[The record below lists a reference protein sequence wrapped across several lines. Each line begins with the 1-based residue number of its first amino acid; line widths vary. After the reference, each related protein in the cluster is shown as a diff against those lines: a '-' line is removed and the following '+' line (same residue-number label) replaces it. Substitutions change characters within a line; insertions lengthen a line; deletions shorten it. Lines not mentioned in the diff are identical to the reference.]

1 MNAMRKYAVW
11 IVALG
16 LAVFIFWKATI
27 LFIGVIGKIGSSS
40 QPTVKPQASEPYEP
54 PFRQDGTIYAV
65 NDQDTVATF
74 RGEYAKTP
82 ESIEI
87 GMMYRRS
94 VSPDMAM
101 LFFMD
106 GGDRPRSFWMKNT
119 LVSLDIIYIN
129 ANNEVVSIQANAQ
142 PLNTTSLPSE
152 APASYVLEVLG
163 GTAATWG
170 IEKGTTITWSDN

>member
-16 LAVFIFWKATI
+16 LAAFII
-27 LFIGVIGKIGSSS
+27 PGVIGGIGKIGSSS

-106 GGDRPRSFWMKNT
+106 GGDRLRSFWMKNT

-170 IEKGTTITWSDN
+170 IEKGTIITWSDN

>member
-1 MNAMRKYAVW
+1 MNTMRKYAVW

-16 LAVFIFWKATI
+16 LAAFII
-27 LFIGVIGKIGSSS
+27 PGVIGGIGKIGSSS

-163 GTAATWG
+163 GRAATWG
-170 IEKGTTITWSDN
+170 IEKGTIITWSDN

>member
-16 LAVFIFWKATI
+16 LAAFII
-27 LFIGVIGKIGSSS
+27 PSVISGIGKIGSST
-40 QPTVKPQASEPYEP
+40 QPRVKPNSSEPYEP
-54 PFRQDGTIYAV
+54 PFRQDGIVYAV
-65 NDQDTVATF
+65 NGTDTLTTF
-74 RGEYAKTP
+74 RTEYARTP
-82 ESIEI
+82 ETIEI
-87 GMMYRRS
+87 GMMYRRN

-129 ANNEVVSIQANAQ
+129 SNNQVVSIQANAQ

-163 GTAATWG
+163 GTAAAWG
-170 IEKGTTITWSDN
+170 IGKGTIITWVDN

>member
-16 LAVFIFWKATI
+16 LAAFII
-27 LFIGVIGKIGSSS
+27 PGVIGGIGKIGSSS

-101 LFFMD
+101 LFFH
-106 GGDRPRSFWMKNT
+106 GRW
-119 LVSLDIIYIN
+119 
-129 ANNEVVSIQANAQ
+129 
-142 PLNTTSLPSE
+142 
-152 APASYVLEVLG
+152 
-163 GTAATWG
+163 
-170 IEKGTTITWSDN
+170 

>member
-16 LAVFIFWKATI
+16 LAAFII
-27 LFIGVIGKIGSSS
+27 PGVIGGIGKIGSSS

-54 PFRQDGTIYAV
+54 PFREDGTIYAV

-82 ESIEI
+82 ENIEI

-106 GGDRPRSFWMKNT
+106 GGDRLRSFWMKNT

-129 ANNEVVSIQANAQ
+129 ANNEVVSVQANAQ

-163 GTAATWG
+163 VTADTWG
-170 IEKGTTITWSDN
+170 IKKVTTITWSDN

>member
-1 MNAMRKYAVW
+1 M
-11 IVALG
+11 
-16 LAVFIFWKATI
+16 
-27 LFIGVIGKIGSSS
+27 
-40 QPTVKPQASEPYEP
+40 
-54 PFRQDGTIYAV
+54 
-65 NDQDTVATF
+65 ATF

-142 PLNTTSLPSE
+142 PLNTTSLPSD

-170 IEKGTTITWSDN
+170 IEKGSTITWSDN

>member
-16 LAVFIFWKATI
+16 LAAFII
-27 LFIGVIGKIGSSS
+27 PGVIGGIGKIGSSS

-119 LVSLDIIYIN
+119 IVPLDIIYIN
-129 ANNEVVSIQANAQ
+129 SANEVVSIQANAQ
-142 PLNTTSLPSE
+142 PLSTQSLPSGK
-152 APASYVLEVLG
+152 PASYGLEVKG
-163 GTAATWG
+163 GEAAAQG
-170 IEKGTTITWSDN
+170 IGVGTKVYWSDN